1 MADCVLFLLVG
12 FLVFLLLFLGPRRP
26 KNFPPGPAAI
36 SLFGNVLQLS
46 MSNPMEDLDR
56 LAKHYGNVFSLYIG
70 RKPAVVLH
78 GLRAVRE
85 ALVVRAADFAGR
97 PQGLMVNHVT
107 ENKETRA
114 VIIALHKNGLTGKSI
129 AARKI
134 APQST
139 IYRII
144 KNFKERGSI
153 VAKKAPGRPRKTSKR
168 QDRLLKV
175 FQLRDRATSS
185 AELAQEW
192 QQAGVSASARTV
204 RRRLLEQGLVSRRAE
219 KKPLLSRKNIRDR
232 LIFCKRYREWTAEDW
247 GKVIFSDESP
257 FRLFGTSG
265 KQLVRRR
272 RGERY
277 HQSCLMPTVKHP
289 ETIHVWGCF
298 SAKGIG
304 SLAVLPKNTAMNKEW
319 YQNVLREQLLPTVQE
334 QFGDQQCLF
343 QHDGA
348 PCHKAKIYDSF
359 PFLRHLP
366 LPFRKVFENY
376 KALKNHTRGIVAEH
390 KKTRIPGEPRDV
402 IDCYLD
408 EMEKRGSEGTSLD
421 EDRLVMFLLDL
432 HFAGTD
438 TTSNTIL
445 TALLYLATYRDV
457 QVLCQQEIDSVL
469 QAKEHVTYEDRL
481 QMPFVQATIHELQR
495 LANIAP
501 LGVFHATTRNTQ
513 LMGYDIPE
521 GTLVIT
527 NLTSILYEQGQWAQ
541 PNDFYPSHFLNEQ
554 GEFVKPE
561 AFLAF
566 SAGPR
571 VCLGE
576 ALARMELFLILVTL
590 LWRFHFVWPNDCGVP
605 DLRPVFGGI
614 QAPKPYRLTV
624 IPRRNKD
631 NPLDS

>member
-1 MADCVLFLLVG
+1 
-12 FLVFLLLFLGPRRP
+12 
-26 KNFPPGPAAI
+26 
-36 SLFGNVLQLS
+36 

-78 GLRAVRE
+78 GLRAIKE

-107 ENKETRA
+107 ENKGLIMANYGA
-114 VIIALHKNGLTGKSI
+114 VWKEHRRLALT
-129 AARKI
+129 AM
-134 APQST
+134 
-139 IYRII
+139 
-144 KNFKERGSI
+144 KNFGLGKQSMEERILEETTYICQHFESSSGKPIDPQPLIHSGASNIVGSM
-153 VAKKAPGRPRKTSKR
+153 
-168 QDRLLKV
+168 
-175 FQLRDRATSS
+175 
-185 AELAQEW
+185 
-192 QQAGVSASARTV
+192 
-204 RRRLLEQGLVSRRAE
+204 
-219 KKPLLSRKNIRDR
+219 
-232 LIFCKRYREWTAEDW
+232 
-247 GKVIFSDESP
+247 
-257 FRLFGTSG
+257 LFGT
-265 KQLVRRR
+265 
-272 RGERY
+272 RY
-277 HQSCLMPTVKHP
+277 SYNDEVLSFIVNSFK
-289 ETIHVWGCF
+289 ENARKAN
-298 SAKGIG
+298 SAW
-304 SLAVLPKNTAMNKEW
+304 AV
-319 YQNVLREQLLPTVQE
+319 
-334 QFGDQQCLF
+334 
-343 QHDGA
+343 
-348 PCHKAKIYDSF
+348 IYDSF

-366 LPFRKVFENY
+366 LPFCKVFENY

-390 KKTRIPGEPRDV
+390 KKTRIPGEPRDI

-469 QAKEHVTYEDRL
+469 QAKEHVSYEDRL

-521 GTLVIT
+521 GTLVII
-527 NLTSILYEQGQWAQ
+527 NLTSVLYEQGQWAQ

-605 DLRPVFGGI
+605 DLQPVFGGI

-624 IPRRNKD
+624 KPRRNKGD
-631 NPLDS
+631 PLYS